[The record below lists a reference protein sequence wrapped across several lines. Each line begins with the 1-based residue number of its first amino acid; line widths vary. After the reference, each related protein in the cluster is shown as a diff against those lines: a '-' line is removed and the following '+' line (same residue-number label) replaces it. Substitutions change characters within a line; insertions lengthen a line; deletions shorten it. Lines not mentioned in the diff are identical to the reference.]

1 VACAGLLPL
10 TEMYSAL
17 QRRGENFVAIGST
30 TVSVLC
36 GAGLALAAWRGELAR
51 AALVAY
57 VALPSLT
64 FLFYWIS
71 SNYARN
77 NPKH

>member
-10 TEMYSAL
+10 AEMYAAL
-17 QRRGENFVAIGST
+17 QRRGQDFVALGST
-30 TVSVLC
+30 IVSVLC
-36 GAGLALAAWRGELAR
+36 GAGLALAAWRGDSAR

-57 VALPSLT
+57 VALPGAT
-64 FLFYWIS
+64 FLFYWIAS
-71 SNYARN
+71 IDVRH